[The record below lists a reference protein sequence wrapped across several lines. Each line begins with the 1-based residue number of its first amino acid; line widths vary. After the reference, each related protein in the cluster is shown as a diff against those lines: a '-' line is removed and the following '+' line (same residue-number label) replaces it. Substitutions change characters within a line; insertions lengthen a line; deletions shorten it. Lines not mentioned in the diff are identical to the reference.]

1 MQTSAAKALG
11 DNQLLDQE
19 DKSESR
25 PPVHV
30 DHEDVD
36 LNAPVQDNCSLQ
48 ELSVPALPTIITS
61 SNQPLASP
69 PLMRLDSEPGLE
81 SGLQSDEE
89 HISDKDCN
97 EDDDDDDDQDGDDD
111 CYIVEDAGPPAKAR
125 KSIASSKTSP
135 FGTPSLVKF
144 INDHQEQ

>member
-19 DKSESR
+19 DKSGSR
-25 PPVHV
+25 SPVHV
-30 DHEDVD
+30 HHEDLD

-89 HISDKDCN
+89 HISDKDSA
-97 EDDDDDDDQDGDDD
+97 DDDDQHGDDD
-111 CYIVEDAGPPAKAR
+111 CYIVENGGPPARAR

-135 FGTPSLVKF
+135 FGTPSLVKL